1 MVFHCELS
9 DRSLMHYFNDGAL
22 SKKYSVKH
30 LHSAKF
36 PLREV
41 FLAQVFSGYL
51 QENND
56 LIHMSCL
63 KMKCLPY
70 TFHHLSSPLGS
81 SLTFHKEPFYCIC

>member
-41 FLAQVFSGYL
+41 FLAQVFSGY
-51 QENND
+51 
-56 LIHMSCL
+56 
-63 KMKCLPY
+63 
-70 TFHHLSSPLGS
+70 
-81 SLTFHKEPFYCIC
+81 

>member
-9 DRSLMHYFNDGAL
+9 DMSLMHYFNDGAL

-56 LIHMSCL
+56 LLHMRCL

-70 TFHHLSSPLGS
+70 TFHHL
-81 SLTFHKEPFYCIC
+81 